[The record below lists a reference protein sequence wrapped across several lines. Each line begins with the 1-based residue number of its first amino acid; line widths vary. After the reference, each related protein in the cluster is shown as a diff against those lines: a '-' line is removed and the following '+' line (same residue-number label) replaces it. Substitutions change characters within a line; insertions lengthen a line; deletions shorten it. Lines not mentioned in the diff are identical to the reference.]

1 MRYTLQDYSDV
12 LFTGYKYDLPE
23 NTQNIIKNL
32 TKELGVV
39 IAAAIAASNVTNPP
53 DDDFKRQGFHHNKRG
68 KSDSRFKQ
76 RNERSDESWKGAP
89 AFKATKIEKK
99 EGADLLMNEIR
110 VCLNKISNK
119 NYEQQRDAIFK
130 CIQEVLEEH
139 DEGFSV
145 REPVGFSTLPPKGAE
160 EQRSWGFSRATK
172 CCVAKPRLSID
183 STESAI
189 DGQCIEKPRSS
200 RDETDVRSV
209 DVSIRCEAASRNIDP
224 FLESATIVANS
235 ERMKSPEDEEVQF
248 KNVKMIAQ
256 SIFDIASSNKF
267 YSEIYAGL
275 YRELIEKYAF
285 FSDYISNV
293 ITEYYE
299 GIDKIEF
306 VDSNKDYDKYC
317 ENNKLNDKRKAMSTF
332 IVNLMKQ
339 QVLNKN
345 EVLNLIISIQNKII
359 ENIDAEDKTNW
370 IDEVTENLYILISL
384 VAQDQDTVIG
394 SIEEQ
399 VSTIRSNIELF
410 SKYKVK
416 DHKSV
421 SSRAIFKYMDIL
433 ELL

>member
-1 MRYTLQDYSDV
+1 MKNNLKLITLINIDNSMRYTLQDYSDV

-160 EQRSWGFSRATK
+160 EQRS
-172 CCVAKPRLSID
+172 
-183 STESAI
+183 
-189 DGQCIEKPRSS
+189 CIEKPRSS
-200 RDETDVRSV
+200 RDETDLRSV

-224 FLESATIVANS
+224 FLESATIVADS

-267 YSEIYAGL
+267 YSEIYAIL
-275 YRELIEKYAF
+275 YKELIDKYAF

-293 ITEYYE
+293 INEYYE

>member
-12 LFTGYKYDLPE
+12 LFTGYIYELPE

-39 IAAAIAASNVTNPP
+39 IAAAMAASTISQKP
-53 DDDFKRQGFHHNKRG
+53 DDFFKHSNLHYNKRV
-68 KSDSRFKQ
+68 KSDYKNKQ
-76 RNERSDESWKGAP
+76 RTDDSWKGTI

-99 EGADLLMNEIR
+99 EGAEKLMNEIR

-119 NYEQQRDAIFK
+119 NFEQQRDAIFNW
-130 CIQEVLEEH
+130 IQEVLEEQ
-139 DEGFSV
+139 DKDIQ
-145 REPVGFSTLPPKGAE
+145 TLP
-160 EQRSWGFSRATK
+160 
-172 CCVAKPRLSID
+172 D
-183 STESAI
+183 
-189 DGQCIEKPRSS
+189 EKP
-200 RDETDVRSV
+200 
-209 DVSIRCEAASRNIDP
+209 P
-224 FLESATIVANS
+224 S
-235 ERMKSPEDEEVQF
+235 ELSLHNVGVLPPPDQT
-248 KNVKMIAQ
+248 KNVKIIAQ

-267 YSEIYAGL
+267 YSEIYAIL
-275 YRELIEKYAF
+275 YRELIEKYSF

-293 ITEYYE
+293 ITEYYD

-306 VDSNKDYDKYC
+306 VDSNNNYDKYC

-339 QVLNKN
+339 QLLPKN
-345 EVLNLIISIQNKII
+345 EVLELIISIQNKIF
-359 ENIDAEDKTNW
+359 ENIDIDGKTNW

-384 VAQDQDTVIG
+384 VAQDQDTDGG

-399 VSTIRSNIELF
+399 VGKIRNNIEIC

-416 DHKSV
+416 EYKSI

-433 ELL
+433 EILK

>member
-12 LFTGYKYDLPE
+12 LFTGYKYELPE
-23 NTQNIIKNL
+23 KTQNIIVNL

-39 IAAAIAASNVTNPP
+39 IAAAMAASTVSHQQ
-53 DDDFKRQGFHHNKRG
+53 DDDFKRQGFHHNKRS
-68 KSDSRFKQ
+68 KSGRFTKESLRDSRLGSEGTPTEPPGGAKRQFSIDSLRTTCGGSRLQYLLADPNGLSTENDSRFKQ

-119 NYEQQRDAIFK
+119 NYEQQRDAICK
-130 CIQEVLEEH
+130 CIQEVLEE
-139 DEGFSV
+139 
-145 REPVGFSTLPPKGAE
+145 
-160 EQRSWGFSRATK
+160 Q
-172 CCVAKPRLSID
+172 
-183 STESAI
+183 
-189 DGQCIEKPRSS
+189 
-200 RDETDVRSV
+200 
-209 DVSIRCEAASRNIDP
+209 
-224 FLESATIVANS
+224 
-235 ERMKSPEDEEVQF
+235 DEEVQL

-275 YRELIEKYAF
+275 YRELIEKYVF

-332 IVNLMKQ
+332 IVNLMRQ
-339 QVLNKN
+339 QVLPKN
-345 EVLNLIISIQNKII
+345 EVLDLIISIQNKII

-384 VAQDQDTVIG
+384 VAQDQDTNGG

-399 VSTIRSNIELF
+399 VIKIRNNVELC
-410 SKYKVK
+410 SKFKVK

-433 ELL
+433 ELI

>member
-12 LFTGYKYDLPE
+12 LFTGYKYELPE
-23 NTQNIIKNL
+23 NTQNIIVNL

-39 IAAAIAASNVTNPP
+39 IAAAIAAATVTHTH
-53 DDDFKRQGFHHNKRG
+53 DDDYKRSNLHYNKRS

-76 RNERSDESWKGAP
+76 RNERSDELWKGVP

-99 EGADLLMNEIR
+99 EGADQLMNEIR

-119 NYEQQRDAIFK
+119 NYQQQRDAIFK
-130 CIQEVLEEH
+130 WMQEVLEEQ
-139 DEGFSV
+139 D
-145 REPVGFSTLPPKGAE
+145 
-160 EQRSWGFSRATK
+160 Q
-172 CCVAKPRLSID
+172 
-183 STESAI
+183 
-189 DGQCIEKPRSS
+189 
-200 RDETDVRSV
+200 
-209 DVSIRCEAASRNIDP
+209 
-224 FLESATIVANS
+224 
-235 ERMKSPEDEEVQF
+235 EVQL

-267 YSEIYAGL
+267 YSEIYAVL
-275 YRELIEKYAF
+275 YRELIENYAF

-293 ITEYYE
+293 ITEYYD

-339 QVLNKN
+339 QVLPKS
-345 EVLNLIISIQNKII
+345 EVLELIISIQNKII
-359 ENIDAEDKTNW
+359 ENIDVDDKTNW

-384 VAQDQDTVIG
+384 VAQDQTLTGAKHSSELVVEKQSFSDQETEIG
-394 SIEEQ
+394 AIEEQ
-399 VSTIRSNIELF
+399 VLKIRNNIELC
-410 SKYKVK
+410 SKFKVK

-433 ELL
+433 EILAR

>member
-12 LFTGYKYDLPE
+12 LFTGYNYELPE

-39 IAAAIAASNVTNPP
+39 IAAAMAATTVTQKP
-53 DDDFKRQGFHHNKRG
+53 DDYFKQSSSHYNKRN
-68 KSDSRFKQ
+68 KSDYKNKLRT
-76 RNERSDESWKGAP
+76 DESWKGAP

-130 CIQEVLEEH
+130 WIQEVLEEQ
-139 DEGFSV
+139 DEDV
-145 REPVGFSTLPPKGAE
+145 DPPDQLK
-160 EQRSWGFSRATK
+160 
-172 CCVAKPRLSID
+172 
-183 STESAI
+183 
-189 DGQCIEKPRSS
+189 
-200 RDETDVRSV
+200 
-209 DVSIRCEAASRNIDP
+209 NI
-224 FLESATIVANS
+224 
-235 ERMKSPEDEEVQF
+235 
-248 KNVKMIAQ
+248 KMIAQ

-267 YSEIYAGL
+267 YSEIYAVL

-293 ITEYYE
+293 ITEYYD

-339 QVLNKN
+339 QVLPKN
-345 EVLNLIISIQNKII
+345 EVLDLIISIQNKII
-359 ENIDAEDKTNW
+359 ENIDVEDKTNW

-399 VSTIRSNIELF
+399 ILKIRSNIELF

>member
-12 LFTGYKYDLPE
+12 LFTGYKYELPE

-39 IAAAIAASNVTNPP
+39 IAAAAIAAATVTQKP
-53 DDDFKRQGFHHNKRG
+53 DDYFKQSNPHYNKRN
-68 KSDSRFKQ
+68 KSDYRFKQ

-89 AFKATKIEKK
+89 VFKATKIEKK

-130 CIQEVLEEH
+130 CIQEVLEE
-139 DEGFSV
+139 
-145 REPVGFSTLPPKGAE
+145 
-160 EQRSWGFSRATK
+160 Q
-172 CCVAKPRLSID
+172 
-183 STESAI
+183 
-189 DGQCIEKPRSS
+189 DG
-200 RDETDVRSV
+200 
-209 DVSIRCEAASRNIDP
+209 
-224 FLESATIVANS
+224 
-235 ERMKSPEDEEVQF
+235 EVQL

-285 FSDYISNV
+285 FSEYISNV

-339 QVLNKN
+339 QILNKN
-345 EVLNLIISIQNKII
+345 EVLELIISIQNKII
-359 ENIDAEDKTNW
+359 ENIDVEGKTNW

-416 DHKSV
+416 DHKSI
-421 SSRAIFKYMDIL
+421 SSRAVFKYMDIL
-433 ELL
+433 EIIQ